1 MHKGTNAAKLLE
13 AMLLKLSASKIGLPS
28 VVTTSSKAKTAS
40 TQKPA
45 PGAEAEVAE
54 DPMSKISLLVGH
66 ILSCG
71 AHPDA
76 DSLLVEQI
84 DVGEEAPRT
93 ICSGLAKHYTNPT
106 DLVGKRVIIV
116 ANLEAKNLRG
126 IRSHGMVLCASSQ
139 DKAKVE
145 LLEAP
150 EGSLPGTRIQFP
162 ISPGEALPVLK
173 KKLIKHWE
181 AVIPELRTDMQGVA
195 TYKGCPFETN
205 FGKVKS
211 ATLCDAQIS

>member
-1 MHKGTNAAKLLE
+1 MHKGTSAAKLLE

-28 VVTTSSKAKTAS
+28 VVTPSSKAKTAS
-40 TQKPA
+40 TQKQA

-93 ICSGLAKHYTNPT
+93 ICSGLAKHYTEYI
-106 DLVGKRVIIV
+106 L
-116 ANLEAKNLRG
+116 
-126 IRSHGMVLCASSQ
+126 
-139 DKAKVE
+139 
-145 LLEAP
+145 
-150 EGSLPGTRIQFP
+150 
-162 ISPGEALPVLK
+162 
-173 KKLIKHWE
+173 
-181 AVIPELRTDMQGVA
+181 
-195 TYKGCPFETN
+195 
-205 FGKVKS
+205 
-211 ATLCDAQIS
+211 